1 MALTNDDIRLA
12 PERLHQAEK
21 TRKQIRQI
29 SLEYPGITIAD
40 AYAIQKAWIE
50 IKVAEGRVVKGH
62 KIGLTSKAMQSALG
76 IDEPDSGVLL
86 DDMFF
91 ADGGLVPSDRFIGT
105 RVEAELAFI
114 MKQRLAGPDCTMFD
128 VLNATDFVVP
138 ALEILD
144 TRIERVDPVMKSTRK
159 IFDTIADNAAN
170 AGIVLGGRPLRPLDA
185 DLRWIGA
192 LCYRNGELEETGLA
206 AGVLNHPATSVAW
219 LANKIAPNG
228 LALEAG
234 QVVLAGSFIRPI
246 ETRKGDTIQADYGPY
261 GSMSCYFALCA
272 QQNRV
277 SKKNMPH
284 FTIEY
289 SANLDARV
297 DMGKVV
303 EVVRKA
309 AIETSIF
316 PLGGIRVRAVR
327 CEHYAIADGN
337 PNLAFLDMV
346 LRLGEGRG
354 LATRKKA
361 GEHIFRALSDLLD
374 PVFAQGQFALSFDM
388 QINDKETSWKRNNIH
403 EVLKAEIPKAESAH
417 G

>member
-1 MALTNDDIRLA
+1 MALNKDDIRLA
-12 PERLHQAEK
+12 AERLHQAEK
-21 TRKQIRQI
+21 TKKQIRQL
-29 SLEYPGITIAD
+29 SLDFPGITIAD

-50 IKVAEGRVVKGH
+50 IKVAEGRTVKGH

-114 MKQRLAGPDCTMFD
+114 MKARLAGPDCTRFD

-144 TRIERVDPVMKSTRK
+144 TRIERVDPVTKSTRK
-159 IFDTIADNAAN
+159 IYDTIADNAAN
-170 AGIVLGGRPLRPLDA
+170 AGIVLGGRPLRPMET

-192 LCYRNGELEETGLA
+192 LCYRNGQLEETGLA

-219 LANKIAPNG
+219 LANKIAANG

-261 GSMSCYFALCA
+261 GSVSCYFA
-272 QQNRV
+272 
-277 SKKNMPH
+277 
-284 FTIEY
+284 
-289 SANLDARV
+289 
-297 DMGKVV
+297 
-303 EVVRKA
+303 
-309 AIETSIF
+309 
-316 PLGGIRVRAVR
+316 
-327 CEHYAIADGN
+327 
-337 PNLAFLDMV
+337 
-346 LRLGEGRG
+346 
-354 LATRKKA
+354 
-361 GEHIFRALSDLLD
+361 
-374 PVFAQGQFALSFDM
+374 
-388 QINDKETSWKRNNIH
+388 
-403 EVLKAEIPKAESAH
+403 
-417 G
+417 